1 MYKLDAKLKTF
12 LLTDNISILTNNDS
26 KKYNNLF
33 IVYRNYTNTNNNI
46 NFINILKFKKK
57 FNYKILISNNVNLAN
72 LKNIDG
78 FYIPSF
84 IKKVKF
90 LNLKKN
96 ILIVGSAHNHSE
108 IQQKIRQGCKII
120 FLSSIFK
127 NNKNNSFLGITKF
140 NLLTLNYN
148 VKFVALGG
156 INFNNFKKIYMTRS
170 IGIGGMTFGNNFLKL
185 YKEI

>member
-1 MYKLDAKLKTF
+1 MNKLDAKLKTF
-12 LLTDNISILTNNDS
+12 LLTDNISILINNYS

-90 LNLKKN
+90 LNQ
-96 ILIVGSAHNHSE
+96 S
-108 IQQKIRQGCKII
+108 
-120 FLSSIFK
+120 
-127 NNKNNSFLGITKF
+127 
-140 NLLTLNYN
+140 
-148 VKFVALGG
+148 
-156 INFNNFKKIYMTRS
+156 
-170 IGIGGMTFGNNFLKL
+170 
-185 YKEI
+185 

>member
-1 MYKLDAKLKTF
+1 M
-12 LLTDNISILTNNDS
+12 
-26 KKYNNLF
+26 
-33 IVYRNYTNTNNNI
+33 
-46 NFINILKFKKK
+46 
-57 FNYKILISNNVNLAN
+57 
-72 LKNIDG
+72 
-78 FYIPSF
+78 
-84 IKKVKF
+84 KF

-96 ILIVGSAHNHSE
+96 ILIVGSAHNHNE

-127 NNKNNSFLGITKF
+127 NNKNNFFLGITKF

-148 VKFVALGG
+148 VRFVALGG
-156 INFNNFKKIYMTRS
+156 INYNNFKKIYMTRS